1 MAKKSLR
8 EVVTATRQI
17 PLDGED
23 YIEVRGLSLA
33 DLTELFRKHTT
44 VLTNKFD
51 DVMAARQ
58 AGVAGIDMDV
68 VQTIVEDALVEAPSL
83 VGDLIACAMDEPENA
98 ADAAKLRAG
107 VQIQALMAIA
117 ELSIT
122 TEAELK
128 KVLGVVTTLINTV
141 TALIV
146 KGQNSQK
153 RL

>member
-8 EVVTATRQI
+8 EVVTDTRKI
-17 PLDGED
+17 DLNEED

-33 DLTELFRKHTT
+33 DITELFRRHTQ
-44 VLTNKFD
+44 VLTSKFD
-51 DVMAARQ
+51 DIMAARQ
-58 AGVAGIDMDV
+58 AGVPGIQMDV
-68 VQTIVEDALVEAPSL
+68 VQAVIEDTLTEAPSL
-83 VGDLIACAMDEPENA
+83 VGDIIASAMDEPEA
-98 ADAAKLRAG
+98 ADAAARLRAG

-141 TALIV
+141 TSAIV
-146 KGQNSQK
+146 KSNGSKK